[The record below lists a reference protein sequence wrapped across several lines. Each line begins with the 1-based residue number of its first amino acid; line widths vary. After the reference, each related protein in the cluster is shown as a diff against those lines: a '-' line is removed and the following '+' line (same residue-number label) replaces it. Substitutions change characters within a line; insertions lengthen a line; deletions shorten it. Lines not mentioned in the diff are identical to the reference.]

1 MSKDARNWGFPV
13 VTWSFVDLSLLVN
26 YVRRDFKSFS
36 LAHCFTDQVLIRCL
50 DGEALTF
57 LLVVLP
63 LLLHR
68 LSLAAVSGAPL
79 WLWGMGSSLQWLL
92 LLGRRALGM
101 WAQ

>member
-1 MSKDARNWGFPV
+1 MLDVILRVFH
-13 VTWSFVDLSLLVN
+13 LLTA
-26 YVRRDFKSFS
+26 S
-36 LAHCFTDQVLIRCL
+36 LIRCL